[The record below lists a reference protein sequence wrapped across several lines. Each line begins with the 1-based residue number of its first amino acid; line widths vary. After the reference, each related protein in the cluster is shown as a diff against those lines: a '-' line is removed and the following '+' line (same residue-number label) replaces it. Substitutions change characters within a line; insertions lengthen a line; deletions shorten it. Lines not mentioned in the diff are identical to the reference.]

1 MAKLSTMPAASN
13 YQFSQPNQC
22 HLKQLTNHSG
32 PYVGPH
38 RTFIMKL
45 ESLIVTAQ
53 QEHGLAA
60 FRAQQDEQ
68 DSLKDKDFF
77 GWYTM
82 WTYENG
88 FFNDTNELPDE
99 FPVSF

>member
-1 MAKLSTMPAASN
+1 
-13 YQFSQPNQC
+13 
-22 HLKQLTNHSG
+22 
-32 PYVGPH
+32 
-38 RTFIMKL
+38 MKL

-68 DSLKDKDFF
+68 ESLRDKDFF

-99 FPVSF
+99 FPVSFF